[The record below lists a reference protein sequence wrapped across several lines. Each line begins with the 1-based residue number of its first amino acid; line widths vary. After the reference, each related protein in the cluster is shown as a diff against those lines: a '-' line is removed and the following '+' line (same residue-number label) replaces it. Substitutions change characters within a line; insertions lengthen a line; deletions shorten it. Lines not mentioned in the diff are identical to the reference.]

1 MTRFNLAAS
10 QQHESLTIFPI
21 IDPNGGD
28 LPFTL
33 MAEALEQ
40 GSLTVE
46 EVGSGSVPELA
57 VETSGDTFVLILDG
71 EQLIGAKQNRMT
83 NRSILLAA
91 HTKTRIPV
99 SCMEHGRWHFESRSF
114 RHQFHHSPSA
124 VRRHARRAEAT
135 YAAMDMEVAP
145 QALANAQGDV
155 WAEITDVSARM
166 GLRSDTGAMDHLY
179 NERMVDLEEWSK
191 SFPWMDDQIGIL
203 AFLGETPLGTDVIG
217 GYKLYASLHKRLVGG
232 YIMDAFASRRKEK
245 VEIDQESGDRFL
257 ERIAAATRTDAPT
270 VGEGTY
276 RVLSGDVMGAELE
289 YDSRLVHLS
298 AFPMD
303 EMYRRDE
310 VSDGPPI
317 APPSR
322 RRRWRH

>member
-10 QQHESLTIFPI
+10 QQHESLTIFPV
-21 IDPNGGD
+21 IDPDGGD

-40 GSLTVE
+40 GLLTVE

-57 VETSGDTFVLILDG
+57 VENSGDTFVLILDG

-83 NRSILLAA
+83 NRTILLAA

-99 SCMEHGRWHFESRSF
+99 SCMEHGRWQFESRTF
-114 RHQFHHSPSA
+114 RHQYHHSPSA
-124 VRRHARRAEAT
+124 VRRHARKTEAK

-145 QALANAQGDV
+145 QALASVQGEV
-155 WAEITDVSARM
+155 WDEIATVSARM

-179 NERMVDLEEWSK
+179 NEKMVDIEEWSK
-191 SFPWMDDQIGIL
+191 SFPWVDDQIGIL
-203 AFLGETPLGTDVIG
+203 AFLGEMPLGIDVIG

-232 YIMDAFASRRKEK
+232 YIMDAFASRRKEN
-245 VEIDQESGDRFL
+245 VEIDKEIGDHFS
-257 ERIAAATRTDAPT
+257 ERIAEATRTDAPT

-289 YDSRLVHLS
+289 HEERLVHLS

-303 EMYRRDE
+303 EAYRRDE